1 MIKYRRHLR
10 FALESRQPFGILPQS
25 GRKKLDVDFAV
36 EFNVARGLH
45 LVHAIRAQGHKD
57 FVATEFVSLGAAG
70 GHNQRKVLNGT
81 SASHAELSAIS
92 FQLSANTVSS

>member
-45 LVHAIRAQGHKD
+45 LVHAIRA
-57 FVATEFVSLGAAG
+57 
-70 GHNQRKVLNGT
+70 
-81 SASHAELSAIS
+81 ELSAIS
-92 FQLSANTVSS
+92 SQLSANTVSS